1 MNLLYLDV
9 EIFFRETLD
18 YSYFNYLNIWYLD
31 AEVNF
36 KFRRGA
42 DHGYAGSGWKNRRL
56 YGSFAAWEFLEQAAR
71 LTGGTLRIR
80 LHDVL
85 VGYEHA
91 AVALGGTCL
100 IRAPRLGNS
109 A

>member
-1 MNLLYLDV
+1 MDGRSV
-9 EIFFRETLD
+9 
-18 YSYFNYLNIWYLD
+18 
-31 AEVNF
+31 V
-36 KFRRGA
+36 G
-42 DHGYAGSGWKNRRL
+42 RL

-85 VGYEHA
+85 VGYELA

>member
-1 MNLLYLDV
+1 MDGRSV
-9 EIFFRETLD
+9 
-18 YSYFNYLNIWYLD
+18 
-31 AEVNF
+31 V
-36 KFRRGA
+36 
-42 DHGYAGSGWKNRRL
+42 RRL
-56 YGSFAAWEFLEQAAR
+56 YDSFAAWDMETVAVLLSDDVVFHVPGTGANAGDHRGWEGIFAFLEQAAR

>member
-1 MNLLYLDV
+1 MDGRSV
-9 EIFFRETLD
+9 
-18 YSYFNYLNIWYLD
+18 
-31 AEVNF
+31 V
-36 KFRRGA
+36 G
-42 DHGYAGSGWKNRRL
+42 RL

-71 LTGGTLRIR
+71 LMGGTLRIR

-100 IRAPRLGNS
+100 I
-109 A
+109 